1 MAATLEV
8 VSSPNPIVE
17 VGNCIKWAF
26 IMTGVSDD
34 EQESRFVYWI
44 EDETGQKLTYPEQLI
59 PGDGVEFSIDLVKDI
74 RNRLYPSIPDYQ
86 DLFSSGFLDKP
97 TLSKQILFNYQV
109 ISFNKLTCET
119 EIVDEQVLPEVL
131 ALGIAGDWFYP
142 IEPGDTKILNPKAS
156 LNLVHIKSND
166 WLYVYG
172 PGVVVDITAY
182 KGSTIIGDY
191 SATSSGDRIQ
201 ALPIGPDNLRDQI
214 PEDTTHYVVSTEGF
228 TWTYQIDCRVDYV
241 DLYYWA
247 NGFNVLTM
255 KADQTSIESSQSL
268 VNQYNP
274 ECSPLSQQGLTTRG
288 LGIIGKKAYFTHQ
301 LSKLL
306 DSEVQADVLYLSR
319 ALSSPLY
326 YLQVD
331 YIGSSRIIKFIVNT
345 NSSPVLL
352 NDGFTTLVIT
362 GRLNRDFTGS
372 NTMTP

>member
-8 VSSPNPIVE
+8 VSTPDPIVE
-17 VGNCIKWAF
+17 VGNCIKWTF

-59 PGDGVEFSIDLVKDI
+59 PGDGIEFTIDLVKDI

-86 DLFSSGFLDKP
+86 DLFSSGFINKP
-97 TLSKQILFNYQV
+97 TLSKTIIFNYQV
-109 ISFNKLTCET
+109 VTFNKTTCEN
-119 EIVDEQVLPEVL
+119 EVSAEEALPEII

-142 IEPGDTKILNPKAS
+142 IVPGDTKILNPKAQTNS
-156 LNLVHIKSND
+156 VHIKSND

-172 PGVVVDITAY
+172 PGVTVSITAF
-182 KGSTIIGDY
+182 KGADTIGDY
-191 SATSSGDRIQ
+191 QSTSAGDYIQ
-201 ALPIGPDNLRDQI
+201 SIPIGPDNLRDLI
-214 PEDTTHYVVSTEGF
+214 PEDTTHYVVEAEGF
-228 TWTYQIDCRVDYV
+228 TWVYIIECKTDYV
-241 DLYYWA
+241 DLYFWA

-255 KADQTSIESSQSL
+255 RDEQTGVEGAQSI

-288 LGIIGKKAYFTHQ
+288 LGIIGKKSYFNYQ

-306 DSEVQADVLYLSR
+306 DSETQPDIMYISR
-319 ALSSPLY
+319 ALSSSLY
-326 YLQVD
+326 YLQVEFL
-331 YIGSSRIIKFIVNT
+331 GSNRIIKFISNT
-345 NSSPVLL
+345 TTGPVVIR
-352 NDGFTTLVIT
+352 DTFTTLVIT
-362 GRLNRDFTGS
+362 GRLNRDFTSS